1 MNKITWSIF
10 TAAVIGLMALLVVMS
25 NQSKIDVSKVDTK
38 QTQVANLQNGNI
50 AEHVF
55 GKADSKV
62 VLIEYGDFQCPACGT
77 QFPTTKAIAEYY
89 KDQIKV
95 IFRNFPLTSIHPNAK
110 ISAAAAEA
118 AGLQGKFWEM
128 HDMLYQKQSDW
139 ENLTGDARV
148 DALVGYAKALN
159 LDESK
164 FKTDIS
170 SKEVLAKLSYDQA
183 LGTKDKIEGT
193 PSFFL
198 NGKLLSGDDW
208 SDLDKFKAVINK
220 ELTANNI
227 EVPTPGSNN

>member
-10 TAAVIGLMALLVVMS
+10 TAAVIGLMALLITMS
-25 NQSKIDVSKVDTK
+25 NQAKIDVSKVDTK

-50 AEHVF
+50 AEHIF

-77 QFPTTKAIAEYY
+77 QFSVTKALVEEY
-89 KDQIKV
+89 KDQIKY

-110 ISAAAAEA
+110 ISAAAAES

-128 HDMLYQKQSDW
+128 HDMLYKNQADW

-148 DALVGYAKALN
+148 EALVAYAKELK
-159 LDESK
+159 LDEGK
-164 FKTDIS
+164 FKNDIS
-170 SKEVLAKLSYDQA
+170 SKEILAKLNYDQA

-208 SDLDKFKAVINK
+208 SDIDKFKEVVNK

-227 EVPTPGSNN
+227 ALPTTD